1 MPKLKCLNCGEV
13 FESGIERVLEH
24 QFETCGA
31 IYEEKISD
39 GVSVSVKP
47 FLMIEVLN
55 DEDGK

>member
-1 MPKLKCLNCGEV
+1 
-13 FESGIERVLEH
+13 LEH

-55 DEDGK
+55 DEDGN